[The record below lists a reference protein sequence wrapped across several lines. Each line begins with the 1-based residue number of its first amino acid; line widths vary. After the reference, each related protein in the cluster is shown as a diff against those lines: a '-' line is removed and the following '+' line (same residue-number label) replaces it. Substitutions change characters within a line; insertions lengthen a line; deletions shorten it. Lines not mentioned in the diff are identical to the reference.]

1 MNHLHQSI
9 VPKRHLVGRKQHE
22 MSKNGAWIDAIN
34 KRIKMES
41 KTKHIDVLKTEMDVL
56 GHLHTAIHVLKH
68 RVEELEKEVK
78 EDG

>member
-1 MNHLHQSI
+1 
-9 VPKRHLVGRKQHE
+9 

-56 GHLHTAIHVLKH
+56 ASRLEPHDTGHLHTAISVLKH
-68 RVEELEKEVK
+68 RVKELEKEVK

>member
-1 MNHLHQSI
+1 
-9 VPKRHLVGRKQHE
+9 

-56 GHLHTAIHVLKH
+56 ASRLEPHDTGHLHTAIYVLKE

>member
-1 MNHLHQSI
+1 M
-9 VPKRHLVGRKQHE
+9 G
-22 MSKNGAWIDAIN
+22 KNNAWIDAIN

-56 GHLHTAIHVLKH
+56 ASRLEPHDTGHLHTAIYVLKH
-68 RVEELEKEVK
+68 RVEELEREVK